1 MRARAR
7 LTQAGE
13 ELPQQ
18 FFALPGQ
25 HASADLRPVQRRL
38 PRHVPDAATRPGPG
52 LVGSEDDAANSRP
65 DQRPRTHGAGFQGDH
80 QRAVFQPPG
89 VPELPHSFP
98 DGEDLRVCGGII
110 VSFAPVHAP
119 PEFSPVRAENHSSD
133 GNVPGGSL
141 RSDVQDAAHQ
151 RFRSCIPAGLRQSAA
166 HARLSLSITAYA
178 SPAARAWQPTA
189 QLAAQLSPAPL
200 TAQLSLTARAWQPT
214 AQLSC
219 VTHFSPIAHL
229 SWLGTTPRA
238 RRALHPHRLE
248 LQLHAHHVRQ
258 LVGES
263 QLVCHAQNLLRPVQV
278 IVVEDDGHYLL
289 ADT

>member
-1 MRARAR
+1 M
-7 LTQAGE
+7 
-13 ELPQQ
+13 
-18 FFALPGQ
+18 
-25 HASADLRPVQRRL
+25 
-38 PRHVPDAATRPGPG
+38 
-52 LVGSEDDAANSRP
+52 
-65 DQRPRTHGAGFQGDH
+65 
-80 QRAVFQPPG
+80 
-89 VPELPHSFP
+89 
-98 DGEDLRVCGGII
+98 CGGII
-110 VSFAPVHAP
+110 VGFAPVNAP
-119 PEFSPVRAENHSSD
+119 PEFPPVRAENHSSD

-189 QLAAQLSPAPL
+189 QLSCITHFSPAPL
-200 TAQLSLTARAWQPT
+200 ATQLSPIAH
-214 AQLSC
+214 LSC

-229 SWLGTTPRA
+229 SWLGGAPRPAARA

-248 LQLHAHHVRQ
+248 LQLHAHQVRQ
-258 LVGES
+258 LVGET
-263 QLVCHAQNLLRPVQV
+263 QLVRHAQNLLRPVQV

>member
-1 MRARAR
+1 M
-7 LTQAGE
+7 
-13 ELPQQ
+13 
-18 FFALPGQ
+18 
-25 HASADLRPVQRRL
+25 
-38 PRHVPDAATRPGPG
+38 
-52 LVGSEDDAANSRP
+52 
-65 DQRPRTHGAGFQGDH
+65 
-80 QRAVFQPPG
+80 
-89 VPELPHSFP
+89 
-98 DGEDLRVCGGII
+98 CGGII

-119 PEFSPVRAENHSSD
+119 PEFPPVRAENHSSD

-151 RFRSCIPAGLRQSAA
+151 RFRSCIPAGLRQPAA

-178 SPAARAWQPTA
+178 SPAP
-189 QLAAQLSPAPL
+189 LATQLSPI
-200 TAQLSLTARAWQPT
+200 

-229 SWLGTTPRA
+229 SWLGGAPRPAARA
-238 RRALHPHRLE
+238 RRALHPHRLK
-248 LQLHAHHVRQ
+248 LQLHAHQVRQ

-263 QLVCHAQNLLRPVQV
+263 QLVRHAQNLLRPVQV